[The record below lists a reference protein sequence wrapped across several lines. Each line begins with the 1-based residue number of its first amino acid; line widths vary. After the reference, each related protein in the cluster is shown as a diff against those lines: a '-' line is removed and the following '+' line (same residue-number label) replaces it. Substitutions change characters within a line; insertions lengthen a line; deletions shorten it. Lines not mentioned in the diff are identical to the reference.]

1 MWVER
6 PSRLCAATDSAAP
19 RAAVASAMA
28 TAAPM
33 MPQDGISAKVSVT
46 ASASAAKETRAATRS
61 APSMLRR
68 SSAGPK
74 ELCTAPPHEDGE
86 GAESRPEAPPEEGQH
101 PGRDQQEPGA

>member
-28 TAAPM
+28 TAAPT
-33 MPQDGISAKVSVT
+33 MPQDGISAKLSVA

-68 SSAGPK
+68 SSAGA
-74 ELCTAPPHEDGE
+74 EGALHRRSADEDGE
-86 GAESRPEAPPEEGQH
+86 GSEARSEARPEEVEQ
-101 PGRDQQEPGA
+101 PGR